1 VTVVTLKLCAVLP
14 TELPQHVQ
22 SGGVGLRDCH
32 VLVALQVEG
41 AGPENP
47 DDAGTEKQDLVADR
61 DRTDDVPAVGQ
72 AREGLSE
79 DGCEESVNP
88 AQPPFRLT
96 LFEGGGCRYFVDL
109 FLWADHV
116 LGPPAVPVDPDGV
129 GGAAYFAEVGLAGVT
144 EAAPLATAAEEK
156 LQDWDKGGGEYL
168 LGSTVTLSPSS

>member
-1 VTVVTLKLCAVLP
+1 VTLKWCAVLP

-79 DGCEESVNP
+79 DG
-88 AQPPFRLT
+88 